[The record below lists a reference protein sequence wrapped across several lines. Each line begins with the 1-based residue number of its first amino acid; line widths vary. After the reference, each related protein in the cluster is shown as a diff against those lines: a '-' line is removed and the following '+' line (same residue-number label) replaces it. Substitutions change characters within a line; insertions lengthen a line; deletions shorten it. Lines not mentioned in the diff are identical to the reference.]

1 MRMKT
6 VQEFLQDVKPSLE
19 YRVLPIYDGFGPTVT
34 DTTMELIVLSQET
47 QKGGEMINT
56 ERRKKVTWKL

>member
-19 YRVLPIYDGFGPTVT
+19 YRVLPICDGFGPTVT